1 MSFVRFE
8 GVVKSS
14 EKLQFLAKNQHDKNN
29 KVFVDMVA
37 RASNEE
43 ELMSGNQKT
52 FSHCRHS
59 SQKDLYMGKGFN
71 SVLGHKLD
79 PQK

>member
-14 EKLQFLAKNQHDKNN
+14 EKLQFLAKNHRDKNN
-29 KVFVDMVA
+29 KVFDDMVE
-37 RASNEE
+37 RAANEE
-43 ELMSGNQKT
+43 EWMSGNQKT

-59 SQKDLYMGKGFN
+59 SQ
-71 SVLGHKLD
+71 
-79 PQK
+79 